1 MSSRHIG
8 NVLRRDWESV
18 LVWRCRREDSSGR
31 HDDCGCVSFLGSEA
45 QVSLRVC
52 DVSAF

>member
-1 MSSRHIG
+1 VSGRLTRHLLDLSR
-8 NVLRRDWESV
+8 ESV
-18 LVWRCRREDSSGR
+18 LVWRCRGEDSSGR